1 MGKEDHTPAVLAECG
16 ELLVH
21 GVAMRPASPAGVGV
35 LGDRLVFLLPGNPVS
50 CLCAYDLFAGRAIR
64 KLGGRSPEIAA
75 TREGLDGEA
84 EIHKVFLLVGQS
96 SSIGSYRSAPPT
108 RQAQMLPM
116 PGAQQEERDGSAH
129 AGGNL
134 RRSRNQRLFA
144 R

>member
-1 MGKEDHTPAVLAECG
+1 MRSEVGRKCRFELAN
-16 ELLVH
+16 LH
-21 GVAMRPASPAGVGV
+21 RPR
-35 LGDRLVFLLPGNPVS
+35 RLAHSAF
-50 CLCAYDLFAGRAIR
+50 
-64 KLGGRSPEIAA
+64 GGRSPEIAA